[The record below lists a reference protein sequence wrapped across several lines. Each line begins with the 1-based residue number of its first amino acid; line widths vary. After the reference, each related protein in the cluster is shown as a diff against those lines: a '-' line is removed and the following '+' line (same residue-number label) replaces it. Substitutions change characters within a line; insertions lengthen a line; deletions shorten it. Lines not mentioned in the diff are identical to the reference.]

1 MLGRKAHG
9 ASRRMGAFETRIRHH
24 IKQARRRLV
33 ALDETR
39 ILKTVKT
46 FGAFNSNILLV
57 HSSLSACGHINGGAG
72 TVVEALRGW
81 IRDRTL
87 AMPTH
92 TYCYPDKM
100 GTAPIFE
107 AWSTPS
113 VVGAITDYFW
123 QQPHVI
129 RSIHPTHSLA
139 CKGPESEKLCH
150 GHEFCDTPCGGRTP

>member
-1 MLGRKAHG
+1 MLGRIARG
-9 ASRRMGAFETRIRHH
+9 ASRRMGALDTRIRHH

-39 ILKTVKT
+39 ILNTVKT

-92 TYCYPDKM
+92 TYCYPDSR
-100 GTAPIFE
+100 GTVPIFE
-107 AWSTPS
+107 VCLTPRALELLYS
-113 VVGAITDYFW
+113 SESRPSSPGTTPTCNRPTGRSNRIYF
-123 QQPHVI
+123 
-129 RSIHPTHSLA
+129 
-139 CKGPESEKLCH
+139 K
-150 GHEFCDTPCGGRTP
+150 